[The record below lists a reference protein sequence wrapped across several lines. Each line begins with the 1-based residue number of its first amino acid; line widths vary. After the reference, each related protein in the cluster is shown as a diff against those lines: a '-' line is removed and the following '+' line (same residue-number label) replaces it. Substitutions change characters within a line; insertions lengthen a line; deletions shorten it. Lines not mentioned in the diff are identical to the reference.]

1 MAWLSPAE
9 QHTITDVAES
19 FRSATLPAANWDDVY
34 EQLVQLRT
42 GLVTEDRTVVNAAR
56 RELVELSPV
65 RGFSISEAT
74 TAPSGVVELLNTIE
88 GSLRAGPSPD
98 SHPGSPPD
106 EHPDAAGSL
115 RE

>member
-1 MAWLSPAE
+1 M
-9 QHTITDVAES
+9 
-19 FRSATLPAANWDDVY
+19 ANWDDVY

-88 GSLRAGPSPD
+88 GSLRAVGVVPD

-106 EHPDAAGSL
+106 QHPDAAGP
-115 RE
+115 

>member
-106 EHPDAAGSL
+106 EHPDAAGS
-115 RE
+115 